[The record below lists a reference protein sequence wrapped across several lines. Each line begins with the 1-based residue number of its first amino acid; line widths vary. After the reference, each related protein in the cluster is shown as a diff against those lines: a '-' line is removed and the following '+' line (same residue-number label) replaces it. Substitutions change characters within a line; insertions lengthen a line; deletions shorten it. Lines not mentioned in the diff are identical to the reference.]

1 MPGFIMPPILY
12 NTIKQTIQSQTRK
25 VVANEKHSSE
35 TVKFLHDVKSDEN
48 MPQHISL
55 LLLSL

>member
-1 MPGFIMPPILY
+1 MPPTLY
-12 NTIKQTIQSQTRK
+12 NTPNKTIQSQTRK
-25 VVANEKHSSE
+25 VVANEKHSGE
-35 TVKFLHDVKSDEN
+35 TIKVLHDVKSDDN